1 MAVNVLFIFLCSI
14 LVFVMTPGLAFFYGG
29 MVPRRDIN
37 NTLMAV
43 FIMCC
48 VPVLLWVICGY
59 SLSFSGN
66 NWNIIGNLHNFFLH
80 NLKLNAPAPT
90 TGGSITNIS
99 FLVFQMMF
107 ALITPALFVGAV
119 VERINFRFLILFVVL
134 WSLFVYYP
142 LVHIVWGGG
151 FLQSLGVLDFAGG
164 LVVHINAGVTA
175 LLLAYFLGPRL
186 IKEKGSP
193 KSLSW
198 VLLGTTF
205 LWIGWYGFNAGSAFA
220 INGIAMQA
228 MLTTTVATATA
239 MLVWVILDVF
249 MKRNATLFGICSGA
263 ICGLVAITPAC
274 GFVSIESAMII
285 GAIATMASYGFITVI
300 KPKLKVDD
308 TLDAFGCHGVSGI
321 VGSIL
326 TGLFATKAIN
336 PAVTHN
342 GWLVGGSFHQ
352 FGIQLGATLFTVA
365 FTMVVVTVIIMVLKQ
380 VMSMRMRHEEE
391 IVKREMA
398 DLQ

>member
-14 LVFVMTPGLAFFYGG
+14 LVLLMTPGLAFFYGG

-48 VPVLLWVICGY
+48 VPVLLWVVCGY

-66 NWNIIGNLHNFFLH
+66 NWNLIGNLHNFFLH
-80 NLKLNAPAPT
+80 NVKLNAGAPT
-90 TGGSITNIS
+90 TGGSITNIA
-99 FLVFQMMF
+99 FLIFQMMF
-107 ALITPALFVGAV
+107 AVITPALFVGAV
-119 VERINFRFLILFVVL
+119 VERINFRFLLLFVVL

-239 MLVWVILDVF
+239 MLIWIILDVF
-249 MKRNATLFGICSGA
+249 TKRNATLFGICSGA

-274 GFVSIESAMII
+274 GYVSIESAMII
-285 GAIATMASYGFITVI
+285 GALATMASYGFITVI
-300 KPKLKVDD
+300 KPLLKVDD

-321 VGSIL
+321 MGSVL
-326 TGLFATKAIN
+326 TGLFASKAIN
-336 PAVTHN
+336 PVVTHN
-342 GWLVGGSFHQ
+342 GWLAGGNFHQ
-352 FGIQLGATLFTVA
+352 FGIQLGATLFTVV
-365 FTMVVVTVIIMVLKQ
+365 FTVVVVTIIVLILKRI
-380 VMSMRMRHEEE
+380 MSMRMRHEEE
-391 IVKREMA
+391 IVKREMTES
-398 DLQ
+398 